1 MNLVPGMQRQPIAYL
16 SDSVCA
22 VVVHHQIRLQAARK
36 VTLDL
41 IEKTQEL
48 LMPVSPVAG
57 TDGHSG
63 SHIHGCKQGRDPVP
77 LVMVRLPGWYAR
89 SQRQNWLRS
98 IQRLHL

>member
-1 MNLVPGMQRQPIAYL
+1 MNVVAGMPRQPLAHL
-16 SDSVCA
+16 SDFVCA
-22 VVVHHQIRLQAARK
+22 VVVHHQRHLQAARK

-63 SHIHGCKQGRDPVP
+63 SHIHGCKQRRDPVA
-77 LVMVRLPGWYAR
+77 LVVVRLPGWYAR
-89 SQRQNWLRS
+89 SLWQNRLRS
-98 IQRLHL
+98 I